1 MKREYRAV
9 PYEEVLAKQS
19 PESQARIKVRSAELI
34 AEYFALRDLRRAKKV
49 TQEEIA
55 ERLGGRQVYVS
66 RLERRA
72 DMKLSTLKNYVE
84 ALGGDLQLMVT
95 FPEGETIRLD
105 HFGEEQASYHPP
117 PKKVKSASR
126 KPPGRATR
134 KVTKLA
140 SG

>member
-1 MKREYRAV
+1 MKTKYRAV
-9 PYEEVLAKQS
+9 PSDEILATL
-19 PESQARIKVRSAELI
+19 PPARQAKIKARGAELI

-55 ERLGGRQVYVS
+55 KRVGGRQVYVS

-95 FPEGETIRLD
+95 FPEGETVRLD
-105 HFGEEQASYHPP
+105 HFGEESPDWVYPEAKRK
-117 PKKVKSASR
+117 PKKR
-126 KPPGRATR
+126 KRPARTA
-134 KVTKLA
+134 
-140 SG
+140 